1 MGIGEVVCYSTKKI
15 MNLDNRIDA
24 GRKLNVECC
33 PAHFYVEGA
42 KHKYLTLSKENKC
55 LGL

>member
-1 MGIGEVVCYSTKKI
+1 MGIGELVCYSTKKI

-24 GRKLNVECC
+24 GRKLNVD
-33 PAHFYVEGA
+33 FYVNGA